1 MTAQI
6 PRPLVARRSSACSVV
21 PSPRTTLHSGGKTLQ
36 FQNSM
41 AQNPRAAD
49 SRRGRPPTRRP
60 QPRRAKAAPAASS
73 SADIE
78 DLAPAVPGAAAVA
91 LRAQLLRWYDAHRRD
106 LPWRRA
112 SGGEEERAYAVWVSV
127 GVDAA
132 TDAGARCR
140 RLLRVVDGALAHRA
154 EPRRCHAG
162 GDRFLIHWARRE
174 KGCRKRF
181 DL

>member
-6 PRPLVARRSSACSVV
+6 PRLLVARRSSACSVV

-78 DLAPAVPGAAAVA
+78 DLAPAPGATAVA
-91 LRAQLLRWYDAHRRD
+91 LGAQLLRCYDAHQRD

-112 SGGEEERAYAVWVSV
+112 SGSEEERAYAVWMSEVMLQQTRVPVVVSYYERWMARWPTV
-127 GVDAA
+127 RSLAAA
-132 TDAGARCR
+132 TQEVTDS
-140 RLLRVVDGALAHRA
+140 
-154 EPRRCHAG
+154 
-162 GDRFLIHWARRE
+162 
-174 KGCRKRF
+174 
-181 DL
+181 